1 MALGG
6 VVHWL
11 AVQIVSLLGNG
22 LKSSPCGDQAADQQH
37 KEDVSRTVRALRSQ
51 LQEKAAEA
59 TGLEG
64 KCSELRRKLADAG
77 DAAEKLRGQLEGA
90 QEQASEKLLGSRNE
104 VNEARQGLRDAKLEA
119 KKAQEAAAQHRD
131 LAR

>member
-1 MALGG
+1 M
-6 VVHWL
+6 
-11 AVQIVSLLGNG
+11 S
-22 LKSSPCGDQAADQQH
+22 QAAEQQH
-37 KEDVSRTVRALRSQ
+37 KEDVSRTVRALRAQ

-59 TGLEG
+59 TSLEG
-64 KCSELRRKLADAG
+64 RCSELRRKLADAG
-77 DAAEKLRGQLEGA
+77 DAVEKLRGELEAA
-90 QEQASEKLLGSRNE
+90 QEQASEKLLGSRTE